1 MGLGSCI
8 ALVVHN
14 SETSTAA
21 VAHFDAMTIVQ
32 SATGMLKKVIG
43 SSTNDKITVYLV
55 GGECID
61 LMIVEIY
68 QLLQR
73 FDLVDRIVAASIFN
87 RRYDRGEIAINRL
100 TGQICNLV
108 PTSFDPPMIS
118 LWDKV
123 PLQFSPAIIKPA
135 LRIGP
140 PIADFEALES
150 SPLNVNYVKLPD
162 LNSICGDRM
171 PFPII
176 SLQAPSTCKYLHAE
190 FIKALEALGV
200 LGPAG
205 DLGAAKVLGPAGD
218 LEPTKTLEAA
228 KALEDID

>member
-1 MGLGSCI
+1 MNIVSDLQAKPKYRVHSTSEIPKTVFQREYCIIDDTTPFLVIGTMGLGPCI

-68 QLLQR
+68 QLLQS

-87 RRYDRGEIAINRL
+87 RRYDDGNIAINRL

-108 PTSFDPPMIS
+108 PTSIDPPMIS

-123 PLQFSPAIIKPA
+123 PLQFSPAIIRPA
-135 LRIGP
+135 L
-140 PIADFEALES
+140 
-150 SPLNVNYVKLPD
+150 
-162 LNSICGDRM
+162 
-171 PFPII
+171 
-176 SLQAPSTCKYLHAE
+176 
-190 FIKALEALGV
+190 
-200 LGPAG
+200 
-205 DLGAAKVLGPAGD
+205 
-218 LEPTKTLEAA
+218 
-228 KALEDID
+228 